1 MSNCNIYK
9 KSQILAKYHYNN
21 SIRIPDLI
29 GVMELG
35 WTATTRIDGVS
46 YKGNHGYDNDES
58 DMFPFFA
65 ARGPKF
71 INATDEIAPFDNIQV
86 YSIMSAIL
94 GLKPAAN
101 NGSIDAINYVL
112 INT

>member
-1 MSNCNIYK
+1 MFTK
-9 KSQILAKYHYNN
+9 KSQILPRYHYNN

-29 GVMELG
+29 AVMELG
-35 WTATTRIDGVS
+35 WTATTRSIAVP
-46 YKGNHGYDNDES
+46 YKGNHGYDNTES

-71 INATDEIAPFDNIQV
+71 INATDELQPFDNIQV

-94 GLKPAAN
+94 GLTPAAN
-101 NGSIDAINYVL
+101 NGSVNAINYVL
-112 INT
+112 VNT